1 MVSGMKVKYYKNATD
16 FLTHVGSYL
25 AKDEARYGLIL
36 GIAKAVEVMPHRYGQ
51 EKPWFCSIGRGNTVN
66 AVAIRTPPHMVIVSY
81 FFGDIEVLVETLLTA
96 VSKDFKNIPGVIGD
110 KELVDPFTKRW
121 CEKFGVTIQ
130 STMAQRIYRLDK
142 VNDVPKAPG
151 KFRAATMADKELV
164 VKWFHAFH
172 IDIGAEARGEPLN
185 DVTPAVEQGRVF
197 LWEDGKPVSMALKT
211 RPTEKGMSVG
221 GVYTP
226 PELRGKGYATSC
238 VAELSRNIL
247 QSGKEFCTLYT
258 DLANPTSN
266 SIYIKI
272 GYRPVC
278 DSVQCAFGPHKNA

>member
-1 MVSGMKVKYYKNATD
+1 MKVKYYTNPTD
-16 FLTHVGSYL
+16 FLAQTGSYL
-25 AKDEARYGLIL
+25 AQDEARYGLVL

-51 EKPWFCSIGRGNTVN
+51 EKPWFCSIGVENTIN
-66 AVAIRTPPHMVIVSY
+66 AVAIRTPPHMVIVLY
-81 FFGDIEVLVETLLTA
+81 FSGDIEALVETLIAA
-96 VSKDFKNIPGVIGD
+96 VSECFKSIPGVIGD
-110 KELVDPFTKRW
+110 KELADVFAKRW
-121 CEKFGVTIQ
+121 CEKYGVTIQ

-142 VNDVPKAPG
+142 VNDVPMPPG
-151 KFRAATMADKELV
+151 KFRVATMDDKELV

-172 IDIGAEARGEPLN
+172 VDIGAEARGEPMG
-185 DVTPAVEQGRVF
+185 DVTIALKDGRLF
-197 LWEDGKPVSMALKT
+197 LWEDGRPVSMALKT
-211 RPTEKGMSVG
+211 RPTGRSMSVG

-226 PELRGKGYATSC
+226 PELRSKGYATSC

-272 GYRPVC
+272 GYEPIC
-278 DSVQCAFGPHKNA
+278 DSVQYAFSPYKNT